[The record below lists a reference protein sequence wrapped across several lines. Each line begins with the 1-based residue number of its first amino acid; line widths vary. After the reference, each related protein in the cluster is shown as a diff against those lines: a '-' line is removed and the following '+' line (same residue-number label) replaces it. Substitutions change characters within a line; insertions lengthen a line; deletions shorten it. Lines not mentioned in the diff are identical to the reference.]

1 MQVIETNLR
10 ASRSF
15 PFVSKTTGTDFI
27 TVATK
32 VMTDSPLVDEDKR
45 ALDSPLLP
53 KGYVGIKVNNVILYH
68 HVSLAGLFLLTK
80 TFNIVKMR
88 LFVVTKMNCFSVGNF
103 LFSRGLCQ

>member
-15 PFVSKTTGTDFI
+15 PFVSKTTGMDFI
-27 TVATK
+27 NVATK

-53 KGYVGIKVNNVILYH
+53 KGYVGIKVNNI
-68 HVSLAGLFLLTK
+68 T
-80 TFNIVKMR
+80 R
-88 LFVVTKMNCFSVGNF
+88 LSSCSARWSHSTHQNVQHS
-103 LFSRGLCQ
+103 